1 MAEALVAV
9 EDPLST
15 VLRLDP
21 VDDPAAVVRS
31 MARAVAPDE
40 SAVKPPDW
48 LRPDQVASFRRCMA
62 ALTRHG
68 GALLADP
75 VGSGK
80 TWIALAVAAQLQ
92 GGRRAVAIV
101 PAVLMPQWARTAE
114 RAGVALTLLSH
125 ESVSRGRLPPE
136 KPAVVLIDEAH
147 HFRHP
152 DTRRYRHLAPWLV
165 GRRTLLLTGTPVVNR
180 LEDLAHQLLLV
191 LRDDTLSHRGV
202 PSLMAALSAQPMGP
216 APSVLGD
223 LVFRR
228 AAPPAL
234 PARSTR
240 DLAAPPSAGEVVLLA
255 GVDRLGLSRDPGIA
269 ALIRVQLWRA
279 LASSPAA
286 LRAALQQYLNLLQ
299 QARSA
304 RVAGRRFTRAS
315 LVAHLG
321 GAPEQLLLW
330 GVLPDTGGSL
340 DLRLHDADDVRRLVR
355 ATGTVTDTPRL
366 EALRTLLRDPMP
378 TLVFTTSRATL
389 TLLRDTAADLRP
401 AWISG
406 DSAGI
411 GRTRLP
417 RRAVLDWFGPA
428 PPAPPGTLRP
438 PSILLA
444 TDVAAEGLDL
454 QRIERVIHW
463 DLPWTSVRLDQRE
476 GRARRMESMATVIE
490 TIRFLPPA
498 ELESRLCQAG
508 RIERK
513 RQLGVTVGLVDREGW
528 LFRWR
533 AEIGE
538 RFRAGQATA
547 GVVAIAGEP
556 SGWLIAL
563 AMDRIAEGGAEVAE
577 LLWLGDDGVVGD
589 EPEVVVPLLIA
600 AADAPLL
607 LQSRLCP
614 TAQRQALLPFIR
626 DRLHAASGA
635 AWCGLEHPLVQR
647 QGLASLRRLGRRAA
661 ADRDPARLRRI
672 ERGIVW
678 LSGGLLAGE
687 RILLEQALTGGDTEL
702 VELVAR
708 MAPARTDSARRTAA
722 VLPRLAGIVR
732 VGTFRPCHPSAP
744 CCSTSTAPSS
754 TASP

>member
-15 VLRLDP
+15 VVRLDP

-31 MARAVAPDE
+31 MARAVAPAEAAAD
-40 SAVKPPDW
+40 PPAW
-48 LRPDQVASFRRCMA
+48 LWPEQTGSFRRCLA

-80 TWIALAVAAQLQ
+80 TWIALAVARQLQ
-92 GGRRAVAIV
+92 GRGPPAAIV
-101 PAVLMPQWARTAE
+101 PAVLLPQWARTAE
-114 RAGVALTLLSH
+114 RAGVALALVSH
-125 ESVSRGRLPPE
+125 EAVSRGRLPPIDTTL
-136 KPAVVLIDEAH
+136 VLIDEAH

-152 DTRRYRHLAPWLV
+152 DTQRYRHLAPWLV

-191 LRDDTLSHRGV
+191 LRDDALALRGV
-202 PSLMAALSAQPMGP
+202 PSLMAALSGEPKEP
-216 APSVLGD
+216 APPALGD

-228 AAPPAL
+228 PLPKAQ
-234 PARSTR
+234 PARSAR
-240 DLAAPPSAGEVVLLA
+240 DLSPPLSTAESALLRR
-255 GVDRLGLSRDPGIA
+255 VDRLGLSRDPGIA
-269 ALIRVQLWRA
+269 ALIRVQFWRA

-286 LRAALQQYLNLLQ
+286 LHLALQQYLGLLQ

-304 RVAGRRFTRAS
+304 RAAGRRLTRQS
-315 LVAHLG
+315 LLAQLG
-321 GAPEQLLLW
+321 SAPEQLLLW
-330 GVLPDTGGSL
+330 ELLPDTGGTL
-340 DLRLHDADDVRRLVR
+340 DLRLGDTNAARRLLG
-355 ATGTVTDTPRL
+355 ATTSLAETPRL
-366 EALRTLLRDPMP
+366 AALRALLRDAPP

-389 TLLRDTAADLRP
+389 TWLRVASADLRP
-401 AWISG
+401 AWVSG
-406 DSAGI
+406 ESAGI

-417 RRAVLDWFGPA
+417 RRAVLDWFCPA

-454 QRIERVIHW
+454 QRIERVVHW

-476 GRARRMESMATVIE
+476 GRARRLGSRASVIE

-508 RIERK
+508 RIGRK
-513 RQLGVTVGLVDREGW
+513 RQLGVTAGLDDSDGW

-533 AEIGE
+533 AELGE
-538 RFRAGQATA
+538 QMRTGRATA
-547 GVVAIAGEP
+547 GVVAVQGAP

-563 AMDRIAEGGAEVAE
+563 ALDRLTEIGVAPAE
-577 LLWLGDDGVVGD
+577 LCWLGDDGSVAD
-589 EPEVVVPLLIA
+589 RPEVVVPLLLA

-607 LQSRLCP
+607 LQGRPCLR
-614 TAQRQALLPFIR
+614 AQQQALLPFIR
-626 DRLHAASGA
+626 TRMLRASGE
-635 AWCGLEHPLVQR
+635 AWCSPLHPLAQR
-647 QGLASLRRLGRRAA
+647 QGLAALRRLGRRAA
-661 ADRDPARLRRI
+661 TERDPVRLGRI
-672 ERGIVW
+672 ERGTAW
-678 LSGGLLAGE
+678 LGGGLRSGE
-687 RILLEQALTGGDTEL
+687 RFMLEEALVHGDTALVNL
-702 VELVAR
+702 VER
-708 MAPARTDSARRTAA
+708 YAPVLGQSGRSTTPL
-722 VLPRLAGIVR
+722 LPRLAGIVR
-732 VGTFRPCHPSAP
+732 VGSFRPCHPSAP
-744 CCSTSTAPSS
+744 CCSTSTARSS